1 MRPIGRRGKWLAG
14 SALAV
19 AAVGGAFA
27 FIPTASGAPS
37 AIQSV
42 IASDSSQTSTVES
55 TFTAA
60 ITADR
65 QSQAPGSAAT
75 AANATADNASTY
87 RAQVNT
93 AVAGGKVAPAASSAV
108 RQSQKSDGELAI
120 GKYFTPGQA
129 KHEEIGM
136 NNAIQAESDPKFRNL
151 GAGVSSVKYDN
162 VAVSGNTATLTAD
175 VTIWS
180 KFQQQ
185 QADGS
190 WTTSDP
196 TNVMVYSVTMS
207 RESGKWLVDSMVGD
221 FAPGE
226 GP

>member
-1 MRPIGRRGKWLAG
+1 MQLIGRRGKWLAG
-14 SALAV
+14 IGLTV
-19 AAVGGAFA
+19 AAVGSAFA

-37 AIQSV
+37 EIQSL
-42 IASDSSQTSTVES
+42 IASDSNQTSTVES

-60 ITADR
+60 ITVDR
-65 QSQAPGSAAT
+65 QSQAPGT
-75 AANATADNASTY
+75 AALAAHATDNASAY
-87 RAQVNT
+87 RSKVNT
-93 AVAGGKVAPAASSAV
+93 AVANGKVAPSASSAV

-120 GKYFTPGQA
+120 GKYFAPGQA

-151 GAGVSSVKYDN
+151 GAGVSGVKFDN
-162 VAVSGNTATLTAD
+162 VAVSGNTATLTAE
-175 VTIWS
+175 VRIWS

-190 WTTSDP
+190 WTTSEP
-196 TNVMVYSVTMS
+196 TNVMVYNVTMT
-207 RESGKWLVDSMVGD
+207 RESGKWVVDSMVGD